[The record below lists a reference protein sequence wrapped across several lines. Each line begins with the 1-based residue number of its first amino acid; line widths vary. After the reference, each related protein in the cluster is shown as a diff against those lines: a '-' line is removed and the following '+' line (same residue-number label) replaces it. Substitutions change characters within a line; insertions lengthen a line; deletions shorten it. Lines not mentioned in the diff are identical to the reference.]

1 MISGARDG
9 ERGTEVG
16 VIMLLDMGGLGRMR
30 KVLGR
35 VDGIRRQGKDAAS
48 LEIEGDTCNTR

>member
-1 MISGARDG
+1 
-9 ERGTEVG
+9 
-16 VIMLLDMGGLGRMR
+16 MLLDMGGLGRMR